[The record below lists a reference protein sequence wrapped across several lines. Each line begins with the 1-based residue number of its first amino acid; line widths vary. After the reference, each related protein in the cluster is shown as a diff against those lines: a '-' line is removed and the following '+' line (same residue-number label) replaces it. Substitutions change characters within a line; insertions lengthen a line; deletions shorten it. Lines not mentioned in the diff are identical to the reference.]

1 MRGSERVDAK
11 ENASPLNRKEGQRL
25 DLLHKSFLIPLQLE
39 LHIDFAVMDLVLVAE
54 IVFVYQS
61 YRILVLS
68 GKLALSWRFLF
79 LLHEVDAEEDAA
91 VAADQVVEVLSCC
104 NAHVVSILTH

>member
-79 LLHEVDAEEDAA
+79 LLHEVDAEEDGNF
-91 VAADQVVEVLSCC
+91 VPPRGNLSA
-104 NAHVVSILTH
+104 NNDDGDDGLDAW